1 MDKNTVKSLKSFI
14 RKLIISTVVVYIY
27 ILGYCVGYL
36 GIINQWDMIVGLNL
50 YIIPISIFVGTIVSM
65 VL

>member
-14 RKLIISTVVVYIY
+14 RKLIISTVVVYMY

-36 GIINQWDMIVGLNL
+36 GITNQWDMIVGLNL

>member
-14 RKLIISTVVVYIY
+14 RKLMISTVVVYIY

-36 GIINQWDMIVGLNL
+36 GITNQWDMIVGLNL